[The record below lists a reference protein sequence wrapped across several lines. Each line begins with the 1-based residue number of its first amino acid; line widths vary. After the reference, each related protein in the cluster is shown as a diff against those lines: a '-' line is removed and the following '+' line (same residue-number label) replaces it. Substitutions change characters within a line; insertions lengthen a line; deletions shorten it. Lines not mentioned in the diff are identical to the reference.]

1 MKNRSVRFKL
11 TLWFSLALTVVAAIT
26 FVAVR
31 FTSRTVLRGTV
42 RDYLISA
49 VEANVNK
56 IKYVNER
63 GDSAANSYIPYGEGF
78 LQIDLDFM
86 DVINDVRTALYTPD
100 GVMLYGENPL
110 SRQTE
115 ELEFGE
121 SRTWYLDHGGI
132 RYGLYDRKLNA
143 GLPNGGALWI
153 RGVVPETKSD
163 AQLKKITRLS
173 LIFLPGV
180 ILLAVLSGYI
190 LADRL
195 LSPIRKIQNAA
206 EAITRGDDLKKR
218 IETGK
223 NNDEIGRLSGIFNDM
238 LDRLE
243 RSFESERQFTSDAS
257 HELRTPTSVIIAQS
271 DYILEKERTPEE
283 YAQAFAVVRAQG
295 GRMNALITDMLDY
308 TRMEQGA
315 ERYPFETVDLSA
327 LVKETAD
334 QMALI
339 GAKGITVSSNI
350 AEGVAVSGNKQL
362 LSRLIQNL
370 ISNAYRYGKENG
382 HTAVSLEQTGGKA
395 VLSVAD
401 DGIGIAESERE
412 KIFDRFY
419 RSDSSRSVR
428 GTGLGLSMVKKIAEL
443 HRADIVLE
451 SEPGKGSDFRI
462 IFKN

>member
-1 MKNRSVRFKL
+1 MRNRSVRFKL
-11 TLWFSLALTVVAAIT
+11 TLWFSLALIAVSAIT
-26 FVAVR
+26 FAAVR

-42 RDYLISA
+42 RDYLIGT
-49 VEANVNK
+49 VEANVDK
-56 IKYVNER
+56 IKYVTEKS
-63 GDSAANSYIPYGEGF
+63 DSAANSYIPFGEGF

-86 DVINDVRTALYTPD
+86 DVINDVRTALYTSD

-115 ELEFGE
+115 GLSFEG
-121 SRTWYLDHGGI
+121 SHTWYMEVDGT
-132 RYGLYDRKLNA
+132 RYGLYDRKLNVD
-143 GLPNGGALWI
+143 LPDGDSLWI
-153 RGVVPETKSD
+153 RGVVPESESD
-163 AQLKKITRLS
+163 AQLSKITRLS
-173 LIFLPGV
+173 LILLPGV
-180 ILLAVLSGYI
+180 ILLAVISGYI

-195 LSPIRKIQNAA
+195 LSPIRKIENAA
-206 EAITRGDDLKKR
+206 EAITKGDDLKRR

-223 NNDEIGRLSGIFNDM
+223 NNDEFARLSGIFNGM

-243 RSFESERQFTSDAS
+243 RSFESEKQFTSDAS

-271 DYILEKERTPEE
+271 DYILEKERTPQE
-283 YAQAFAVVRAQG
+283 YAEAFAVVRTQG

-308 TRMEQGA
+308 ARMETDSS
-315 ERYPFETVDLSA
+315 RYAFEPVDLSE
-327 LVKETAD
+327 LVKDTAD

-350 AEGVAVSGNKQL
+350 SEGVTVNGNKL
-362 LSRLIQNL
+362 LLARLVQNL

-382 HTAVSLEQTGGKA
+382 HTAVTLETSDGKA
-395 VLSVAD
+395 ILSVAD
-401 DGIGIAESERE
+401 DGIGIAESEKE

-419 RSDSSRSVR
+419 RIDSSRSVR

-443 HRADIVLE
+443 HGAGIVLE

-462 IFKN
+462 IFER